1 MSFPMKIIMIGD
13 IKKAEILKFYGEI
26 YKSDFTL
33 IEGDFVFKIMNIGG
47 NTFHFQVWQL
57 SLDPSFRVE
66 RRRYY
71 YGALGA
77 IIIFDVLRLESFH
90 YFPSWIKEIWRYN
103 GLENYIPIVIVG
115 VNTHER
121 KTTGKHITDEEIHEF
136 SSDMNRK
143 HQAYITYIAVDERT
157 GENIAQIWETLGKWY
172 LKYLQRLES

>member
-1 MSFPMKIIMIGD
+1 MKIIMIGD
-13 IKKAEILKFYGEI
+13 TKKAEILKFYGEV

-33 IEGDFVFKIMNIGG
+33 IEGDFAFKIMNIGG

-90 YFPSWIKEIWRYN
+90 YFPSWIKEIWRYT
-103 GLENYIPIVIVG
+103 GLENSIPIVIVG

-121 KTTGKHITDEEIHEF
+121 KKGNEYITDEKIHNF
-136 SSDMNRK
+136 SSEMNRK
-143 HQAYITYIAVDERT
+143 YQAHITYITVDERT

-172 LKYLQRLES
+172 LNYLQRLES